1 MFREELSKE
10 SSFLRQRNLVGRM
23 YMLQVIENIVLQE
36 TVTDF

>member
-1 MFREELSKE
+1 MTT
-10 SSFLRQRNLVGRM
+10 FLRQRNLVGRM